1 MAQMG
6 RPTSKQIRTKQ
17 AAELLENDT
26 LRAIFDE
33 RELEIVE
40 RWKVGTT
47 VERRESCFFEITA
60 LAGLKDAIYATATD
74 ND

>member
-1 MAQMG
+1 MA
-6 RPTSKQIRTKQ
+6 RPTSKQIRIKQ

-26 LRAIFDE
+26 LRSIFDE
-33 RELEIVE
+33 REKEIVE
-40 RWKVGTT
+40 RWKVSTT
-47 VERRESCFFEITA
+47 VERRESCYFEITA